1 MNRITYE
8 ISELLSGITGTP
20 DEAGYDISVSKIYD
34 DIKTSR
40 FEEDASVSF
49 GIWEHELKK
58 ADWELTEKLCVDALK
73 TKSKDF
79 QILAWL
85 IETLVVLDGL
95 SGIVTGMQI
104 LNEFSKT
111 FWSTGYPRTPDN
123 ASDIEQKIRICEWI
137 FDVVAKKSKFMPFS
151 NEDKLLN
158 LYQYEYALDLHKT
171 VVQSPNSS
179 ANILELAKQEGHST
193 LDEINNKIKVME
205 SINVEH
211 TLNLIQ
217 DIRKEKTMLD
227 KTFSDLEVDEISVFS
242 GLIKNLE
249 TIERI
254 LTRRM
259 TNETKQDTVI
269 NSLDMTKRDEIYN
282 SISELSKQLSA
293 IEKHS
298 PSSFM
303 LDLVVS
309 WKHKNLLEIMDDLKS
324 GNSEAHR
331 LLKFL
336 IN

>member
-137 FDVVAKKSKFMPFS
+137 FDEVNKKSKF
-151 NEDKLLN
+151 
-158 LYQYEYALDLHKT
+158 
-171 VVQSPNSS
+171 
-179 ANILELAKQEGHST
+179 I
-193 LDEINNKIKVME
+193 
-205 SINVEH
+205 
-211 TLNLIQ
+211 
-217 DIRKEKTMLD
+217 
-227 KTFSDLEVDEISVFS
+227 
-242 GLIKNLE
+242 
-249 TIERI
+249 
-254 LTRRM
+254 
-259 TNETKQDTVI
+259 
-269 NSLDMTKRDEIYN
+269 
-282 SISELSKQLSA
+282 
-293 IEKHS
+293 
-298 PSSFM
+298 
-303 LDLVVS
+303 
-309 WKHKNLLEIMDDLKS
+309 
-324 GNSEAHR
+324 
-331 LLKFL
+331 
-336 IN
+336 